1 MFDDG
6 IVAVSWW
13 LLTSVDV
20 TGVPFH
26 TNTELLPKLPPFTV
40 RTKSG
45 PPAVALLGEI
55 ELIEGVEGQ
64 EQETRKSRQIANAHK
79 IGDLFVVVAIR
90 VLFWPTIR

>member
-13 LLTSVDV
+13 LLTNDDV
-20 TGVPFH
+20 RGVPFH
-26 TNTELLPKLPPFTV
+26 TNTELVPKLPPFTV

-55 ELIEGVEGQ
+55 ELIDGVEGQ
-64 EQETRKSRQIANAHK
+64 EQETRESRQIVNAGK
-79 IGDLFVVVAIR
+79 TSK
-90 VLFWPTIR
+90 VLFIVAAAKGSGK